1 MITYVPYRATDTGAL
16 VEFLT
21 TSTWPF
27 HTDPTLDHG
36 VVAGRVAAGE
46 FDTGVSQQCWWIFA
60 ESTRVGF
67 VRLFDLADPTAMFD
81 LRIAAHCRARGYGT
95 AAVSWLTGHLFG
107 QRAALRR
114 IEATTRHDN
123 QAMRRALRRCATPKK
138 PTTARPG
145 RTLTGG
151 PTTQS
156 ATPFSARTGR
166 PAPSP
171 PSTGPT
177 RRIHDPRT

>member
-123 QAMRRALRRCATPKK
+123 QAMRRALRRCGYAKEAHYRQAWEDPDGRAHDAVGYAILRSDWATGTV
-138 PTTARPG
+138 TTVDWADE
-145 RTLTGG
+145 
-151 PTTQS
+151 
-156 ATPFSARTGR
+156 A
-166 PAPSP
+166 
-171 PSTGPT
+171 
-177 RRIHDPRT
+177 DP